1 MEYLIIDR
9 YFQIKEVSVGME
21 RFAENTDLLQEG
33 TDAQDSFPE
42 FIGLSE
48 VLDQIV
54 QGYRSSFE
62 LKGITRGDKT
72 NRYQAIYFDVTI
84 IADDDGEL
92 LGDRLLV
99 LFEDVTERMELEQ
112 ALVQRGNEASLLLS
126 ALNTAHDYLGKIIT
140 SMADALLVT
149 NASGKIK
156 TANHA
161 AQTVFGYSEAELV
174 GQHISAVTPLQDLW
188 QSAQQAYDLGQTN
201 LLLHMEVNC
210 VTRIGIQ
217 TAIAFSCSIITSNE
231 DDSHDFIYIG
241 HDITERKQAE
251 EKLKAARVI
260 AESASQSKS
269 LFLASMSHEIRTP
282 MNAVLGMT
290 ELLLDTPLS
299 FEQQDF
305 VENIRS
311 SGDALLNLI
320 NEILDLSKLEAGEMK
335 LESLEF
341 DLRSCVEEV
350 AELLAPQAQSKGLEI
365 VTWFKSDV
373 PDRVLGD
380 RNRLR
385 QVITNLMGNAIK
397 FTATGEVMIRVE
409 VRSRHGNTDTIHF
422 SIIDTG
428 IGIAPTQ
435 RNKLFMP
442 FSQVD
447 ASTTRKYG
455 GTGLGLAICKQIVEI
470 MHGEI
475 GIVGNVESDVE
486 RGSIFWFAVPLARAS
501 DAALPPSNSNAATSL
516 TGKRMLVVDDN
527 ANSRSAIAELLESW
541 QVQVDL
547 VASAAAAIT
556 ALNTSLSDRRFY
568 DLALIDLGMSEPDG
582 IALGQQINAKSEFTS
597 LPLILLTTSHQMDIT
612 RKAMGT
618 CFRDYAFKPV
628 RASRLLELLGRV
640 LGTGDIGNV
649 DRADN
654 ANYRSLSSQQLSPAS
669 SFRILLAE
677 DNPTNQKVAVKLLEK
692 LGYKVEVVTNG
703 QEVLARLEQQAYNLI
718 LMDCQMPIMDGYAT
732 TEEIRRRE
740 GDRHHTIIIAMTAN
754 AMKEDRDKCI
764 AVGMDDYVSKPISK
778 DQIQAVLQQW
788 LTVN

>member
-9 YFQIKEVSVGME
+9 HLQIKEVSVAME
-21 RFAENTDLLQEG
+21 RFAETADAVREG
-33 TDAQDSFPE
+33 SDARDSFPE
-42 FIGLSE
+42 FIGLEE
-48 VLDQIV
+48 VLDDIV
-54 QGYRSSFE
+54 QGYRASFE

-84 IADDDGEL
+84 VADDDGEL
-92 LGDRLLV
+92 LGDRLIV

-149 NASGKIK
+149 SASGKIK

-161 AQTVFGYSEAELV
+161 AQTIFGYSEAELIDR
-174 GQHISAVTPLQDLW
+174 HISEVTPLQDLW
-188 QSAQQAYDLGQTN
+188 QRAQQAYELGQTD
-201 LLLHMEVNC
+201 LLLHMEANC
-210 VTRIGIQ
+210 VTRTGRQ

-231 DDSHDFIYIG
+231 DDSHDFIYLG
-241 HDITERKQAE
+241 HDITEQKQAE
-251 EKLKAARVI
+251 EKLKAARAI

-290 ELLLDTPLS
+290 ELLLDTPLN
-299 FEQQDF
+299 FEQRDF

-320 NEILDLSKLEAGEMK
+320 NEILDLSKLEAGEMR
-335 LESLEF
+335 LENLEF

-350 AELLAPQAQSKGLEI
+350 VELLAPQAQTKGLEI
-365 VTWFKSDV
+365 INWIKNDV

-385 QVITNLMGNAIK
+385 QVLTNLMGNAIK
-397 FTATGEVMIRVE
+397 FTATGEVMVRVE
-409 VRSRHGNTDTIHF
+409 ARSRYGNTDTIHF

-428 IGIAPTQ
+428 IGIAPEQ

-447 ASTTRKYG
+447 ASTTRQYG

-475 GIVGNVESDVE
+475 GIASNLGADVE
-486 RGSIFWFAVPLARAS
+486 HGSIFWFTIPFQRPTSSVP
-501 DAALPPSNSNAATSL
+501 PPSNVAIA
-516 TGKRMLVVDDN
+516 GKRLLVVDDN
-527 ANSRSAIAELLESW
+527 ANSGSAIAELLTRW
-541 QVQVDL
+541 QIKVDL

-556 ALNTSLSDRRFY
+556 ALHNSLAKQQFY
-568 DLALIDLGMSEPDG
+568 DLALIDLEMPDLDG
-582 IALGQQINAKSEFTS
+582 VALGRQIKATSEFAS
-597 LPLILLTTSHQMDIT
+597 LPLILLATTHQIDIA
-612 RKAMGT
+612 RQAMS
-618 CFRDYAFKPV
+618 CFKDYTFKPV
-628 RASRLLELLGRV
+628 RASRLLDVLERTLGV
-640 LGTGDIGNV
+640 GDPDNVGN
-649 DRADN
+649 ADN
-654 ANYRSLSSQQLSPAS
+654 TSNQSLTPKQPSQKSNS
-669 SFRILLAE
+669 RILLAE

-692 LGYKVEVVTNG
+692 LGYRVEVVANG
-703 QEVLARLEQQAYNLI
+703 QEVLSRLDRETYDLI
-718 LMDCQMPIMDGYAT
+718 LMDCQMPIMDGYAAT
-732 TEEIRRRE
+732 QEIRRRQ

-788 LTVN
+788 LR

>member
-1 MEYLIIDR
+1 M
-9 YFQIKEVSVGME
+9 K
-21 RFAENTDLLQEG
+21 RFAETDDALPEG
-33 TDAQDSFPE
+33 SDARDSFPE
-42 FIGLSE
+42 FIGLEE
-48 VLDQIV
+48 VLDDIV
-54 QGYRSSFE
+54 QGYRASFE

-72 NRYQAIYFDVTI
+72 NRFQAIYFDVTI

-92 LGDRLLV
+92 LGDRLIV

-126 ALNTAHDYLGKIIT
+126 ALNTAHDYLGKIII
-140 SMADALLVT
+140 SIADALLVT

-156 TANHA
+156 TANPA
-161 AQTVFGYSEAELV
+161 AQTIFGYSEAELI
-174 GQHISAVTPLQDLW
+174 GQHISAVTPLQELW
-188 QSAQQAYDLGQTN
+188 QRAQQAYEFGQAD
-201 LLLHMEVNC
+201 LLLHMETNC
-210 VTRIGIQ
+210 VTRTGRQ
-217 TAIAFSCSIITSNE
+217 TAIAFSCSLITSNE
-231 DDSHDFIYIG
+231 DDRHDFIYIG

-251 EKLKAARVI
+251 EKLKAARAI

-299 FEQQDF
+299 MEQHDF
-305 VENIRS
+305 VENIRT

-335 LESLEF
+335 LENLEF

-350 AELLAPQAQSKGLEI
+350 VELLAPQAQSKGLEI
-365 VTWFKSDV
+365 INWIKNDV

-397 FTATGEVMIRVE
+397 FTSEGEVMVRVE
-409 VRSRHGNTDTIHF
+409 MRSHHGNTDTVHF

-428 IGIAPTQ
+428 IGIAPEQ
-435 RNKLFMP
+435 RNKLFVP

-475 GIVGNVESDVE
+475 GIASNLGSDVE
-486 RGSIFWFAVPLARAS
+486 RGSIFWFT
-501 DAALPPSNSNAATSL
+501 LPFQRPNNSGLQPGNPANITRMV
-516 TGKRMLVVDDN
+516 GKRLLVVDDN
-527 ANSRSAIAELLESW
+527 ANSRSAIAELLTRW

-547 VASAAAAIT
+547 AASATDAIAA
-556 ALNTSLSDRRFY
+556 LRSSLTEQRFY
-568 DLALIDLGMSEPDG
+568 DSALIDLEMPDLDG
-582 IALGQQINAKSEFTS
+582 IALGRQIKATPEFAS
-597 LPLILLTTSHQMDIT
+597 LPLILLTATHQMDIT
-612 RKAMGT
+612 RQAVGT
-618 CFRDYAFKPV
+618 CFRDYTFKPV
-628 RASRLLELLGRV
+628 RSSRLLDVLERTLG
-640 LGTGDIGNV
+640 IGN
-649 DRADN
+649 ADN
-654 ANYRSLSSQQLSPAS
+654 TANPSLTSTQTPPKSNL
-669 SFRILLAE
+669 RILLAE

-692 LGYKVEVVTNG
+692 LGYRVEIAVNG
-703 QEVLARLEQQAYNLI
+703 QEVLTRLEQKTYDLI
-718 LMDCQMPIMDGYAT
+718 LMDCQMPIVDGYAAT
-732 TEEIRRRE
+732 QEIRRRE
-740 GDRHHTIIIAMTAN
+740 GDRSHTIIIAMTAN

-764 AVGMDDYVSKPISK
+764 AAGMDDYVSKPISK
-778 DQIQAVLQQW
+778 DQIQAVLQKW
-788 LTVN
+788 GN